1 MMTIKEMKRKLQSN
15 NLNLTDEQIMNL
27 SYSDLR
33 KLIRQTESIERHKGV
48 IQYILD
54 KRGATK

>member
-1 MMTIKEMKRKLQSN
+1 MMTIKEMKGKLQSN
-15 NLNLTDEQIMNL
+15 NLNLTDEQVMNL

-33 KLIRQTESIERHKGV
+33 KLIRQTESIARHKSV